1 MVRGLFETLALLGD
15 LMHIELLV
23 EELSMKVTLNIL
35 VPKIIGL
42 QHSFEIYNFQNKKI
56 LGKII

>member
-1 MVRGLFETLALLGD
+1 MVRRLFERLALLGD

-23 EELSMKVTLNIL
+23 EELSMKITLNIL

-42 QHSFEIYNFQNKKI
+42 QHSFEIYNF
-56 LGKII
+56 